1 MMAILLEGHDSE
13 DTGLGVASWSSE
25 PSTPARSP
33 FISSSWALAAND
45 DLERTW
51 DGIGEGAM
59 LSREYAIFNAI
70 VAYAILATSR
80 GCFGAVPTSFDLAD
94 KAYHTKIPA
103 LLCAGIRFRD
113 LQEASKNL
121 VVDLLVVY
129 HVLTVLRRNIHYIY
143 LVKFSSRLTY
153 SQ

>member
-1 MMAILLEGHDSE
+1 MPPKIRVTRNTTVMMAILLEGHDSE
-13 DTGLGVASWSSE
+13 DIGLGVASWSSE

-70 VAYAILATSR
+70 VAYAIL
-80 GCFGAVPTSFDLAD
+80 G
-94 KAYHTKIPA
+94 
-103 LLCAGIRFRD
+103 
-113 LQEASKNL
+113 Q
-121 VVDLLVVY
+121 LLVGAASGRCQRVSTL
-129 HVLTVLRRNIHYIY
+129 LTNHTILGQDAAWRFYVQ
-143 LVKFSSRLTY
+143 V
-153 SQ
+153 